1 MRGTRTH
8 PSPSRLRRRFAPLRG
23 IQHSAALCLLLSG
36 PATHPA
42 ACRGSAALPVLSSVS
57 LVSLDLVWSGMG
69 PAGGMGRRRFRT
81 SRRFS
86 RRGRCRQEAT
96 SRVPRRW
103 RRWGALC
110 HPDRRA
116 LCPGALCHHVQP
128 GNLRRARG
136 CGYHG
141 LQSSEFRVYSI
152 RPRGYTWHRLAP
164 ASWGCLFTQRIVL
177 SSSSQ
182 ATRNTTNLL
191 CRPALPTTDRC
202 WWVLVG
208 SGALVGSG
216 GFWWVLVGYPVWYV

>member
-1 MRGTRTH
+1 
-8 PSPSRLRRRFAPLRG
+8 
-23 IQHSAALCLLLSG
+23 
-36 PATHPA
+36 
-42 ACRGSAALPVLSSVS
+42 
-57 LVSLDLVWSGMG
+57 MG
-69 PAGGMGRRRFRT
+69 PADGMGRRRFRT
-81 SRRFS
+81 SRRLS

-164 ASWGCLFTQRIVL
+164 ASWGCLFTPRSTFLILPGETGVCE
-177 SSSSQ
+177 
-182 ATRNTTNLL
+182 TTHTTNLL
-191 CRPALPTTDRC
+191 CRPPTLPDRC

-208 SGALVGSG
+208 SGGFWWVSG
-216 GFWWVLVGYPVWYV
+216 GFWWVLVGYLVCYA